1 MSIHLQTIVNTKI
14 VEEIYNNKLEK
25 VLHVNIK
32 VDEHM
37 KVGLTQNIYT
47 LLLRTMDLNLNFTD
61 SLQHEYVL
69 K

>member
-1 MSIHLQTIVNTKI
+1 MSIDLQTIVNTKI
-14 VEEIYNNKLEK
+14 VEEIQNNELEK

-37 KVGLTQNIYT
+37 KLALTQNIYT
-47 LLLRTMDLNLNFTD
+47 FLLRTMDLNLNFTD
-61 SLQHEYVL
+61 SLQHEYVF